1 MKKQTLIGIIIAII
15 GLNLL
20 FNSFHLSIGSLIG
33 PLIFILLAIFFYQK
47 GHRFLSLL
55 FFIIF
60 LTVVFDFIFS
70 INFFSLFIAG
80 VAIYFGIR
88 LLRSN
93 NNGNQENIYETKWE
107 TDENDQKEIEPRQE
121 HSAYHDDAPLIRRS
135 IIGEIDYRES
145 FELRDMTVWNGI
157 GEVRLDLSRAIIPEG
172 ETVVIVQ
179 GLIGEVQIYIPDDLA
194 VSVQASTILGEV
206 AVLHERHSGINPNL
220 SITTK
225 GYKESSRRVKLILS
239 TSIGEVKV
247 RSL

>member
-20 FNSFHLSIGSLIG
+20 FNSFHLSMGSLIG

-80 VAIYFGIR
+80 VAIYFGVR

-93 NNGNQENIYETKWE
+93 NKDNQKNIYETKWE
-107 TDENDQKEIEPRQE
+107 TDENDQKEEEPRQE
-121 HSAYHDDAPLIRRS
+121 HSAFHNDAPIIRRS
-135 IIGEIDYRES
+135 IIGEVDYRES

-179 GLIGEVQIYIPDDLA
+179 GFIGEVQVYIPDDLA